1 MSKLLAEKVAIVT
14 GGGKG
19 LGSAIGLA
27 LAVDGAK
34 VLLVSRDDDA
44 LRSSEA
50 KVREYGGTATVLAT
64 DLTAPDAAQ
73 SVVARALDEFGGLDI
88 LVNCAGVFTWKRF
101 FDLSSDDWD
110 TTIATN
116 LTAPFFLSREAARA
130 MVEQG
135 RGGCIVNIASIHGL
149 VGDPNVVP
157 HCASKAGL
165 IGMTKAMA
173 EALREDNIRVNAIA
187 PGAIEPNTEAK
198 RGESTR
204 EKVTQSDVASLAAYL
219 ASDLS
224 RSVTGAVIEAYGST
238 RTVIKA

>member
-1 MSKLLAEKVAIVT
+1 MSKLLADKVAIVT
-14 GGGKG
+14 GGGRG

-34 VLLVSRDDDA
+34 VLLVSRDGESLQSA
-44 LRSSEA
+44 SLRI
-50 KVREYGGTATVLAT
+50 REYGGVATVLSA
-64 DLTAPDAAQ
+64 DLREPDAAVT
-73 SVVARALDEFGGLDI
+73 VVGRALDEFGGLDAV
-88 LVNCAGVFTWKRF
+88 VNCAGVFTWKRL
-101 FDLSSDDWD
+101 FDLTPEDWN

-116 LTAPFFLSREAARA
+116 LSAPYFLSREAARA

-135 RGGCIVNIASIHGL
+135 RGGSIVNIASIHGL

-187 PGAIEPNTEAK
+187 PGAIEPNTEAR
-198 RGESTR
+198 RGESPQ
-204 EKVTQSDVASLAAYL
+204 EKVTQSDVASLAVYL
-219 ASDLS
+219 SSDLS
-224 RSVTGAVIEAYGST
+224 RSITGAVIEAYGST
-238 RTVIKA
+238 RAVIET